1 MTMVF
6 SYTVPGHILGPN
18 PKGSWEKG
26 WGGVVFS
33 LLHRSG
39 MKRSIEG
46 TVLGVDPSWSGAW
59 LLESVWVGRGK
70 CGMGGVEERKEEGN
84 TEYVNV

>member
-39 MKRSIEG
+39 MKRSGWGNSSGSRPIMIWGMIARVCVSGKGQMWNGRSEG
-46 TVLGVDPSWSGAW
+46 
-59 LLESVWVGRGK
+59 
-70 CGMGGVEERKEEGN
+70 RKEEGN